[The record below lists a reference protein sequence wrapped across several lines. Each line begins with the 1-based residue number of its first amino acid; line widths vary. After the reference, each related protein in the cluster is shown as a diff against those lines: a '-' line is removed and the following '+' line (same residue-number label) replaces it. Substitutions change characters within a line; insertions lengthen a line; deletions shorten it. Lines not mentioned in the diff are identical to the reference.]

1 MRQQPRTDD
10 SNRKPMVSLPTMDG
24 TLPSDRHDWPWL
36 VAIAVIV
43 VALLCMPF
51 LTRSVTSLH
60 DVRVWFA
67 SLGTHVIWTA
77 IGAAAFCYMGIIAYH
92 AIRYRPVPLTDI
104 AELPTVTV
112 IVPAYNEGRMV
123 RNALISSLESQ
134 YPAEKL
140 NVIAVDD
147 GSLDDTWEHIERVAD
162 AYPGR
167 LTPVKLVKNSG
178 KREAL
183 RAGIERATG
192 EIIVT
197 VDSDS
202 RLDPGAMRAIVAPFV
217 DGRVAAVAGKVLVL
231 NRYQSLLTRLL
242 AARFYITFDL
252 VRGAQSQFGAVL
264 CCPGALTAYRRSAL
278 LSVLKDW
285 AQQTFMGSPCTIGE
299 DRALTSWLLR
309 AGHRTVYQSSAVVRT
324 LVPAAF
330 GGVARMMIRWERGN
344 VRESI
349 AMLPTLTTRW
359 RTQDRWWPTFEII
372 TDLLQYPAA
381 YLGAALVL
389 KNALSDPRY
398 ALTIL
403 PFVAAVALLQSLY
416 CLRAERRSDFVYN
429 IGYALFAFIGLQ
441 WIVPYS
447 CLTIRDGR
455 WLTR

>member
-1 MRQQPRTDD
+1 MKKQPSSSD
-10 SNRKPMVSLPTMDG
+10 SVTRKPLVSLPTLDG
-24 TLPSDRHDWPWL
+24 ISPTRRDWPWM
-36 VAIAVIV
+36 VAIALV
-43 VALLCMPF
+43 VVGLLSVPV
-51 LTRSVTSLH
+51 LTESITSLS
-60 DVRVWFA
+60 DVREWLELQA
-67 SLGTHVIWTA
+67 ANSLWAA
-77 IGAAAFCYMGIIAYH
+77 IAVLALSYMAVIAYH
-92 AIRYRPVPLTDI
+92 ALRYRPAPLLD
-104 AELPTVTV
+104 EESLPTITV

-123 RNALISSLESQ
+123 RNALISAVESQ
-134 YPAEKL
+134 YPEHKL
-140 NVIAVDD
+140 EVIAVDD

-167 LTPVKLVKNSG
+167 VLPVKLLKNSG

-183 RAGIERATG
+183 RAGIERARG

-202 RLDPGAMRAIVAPFV
+202 KLDPGAIRAIVAPFA
-217 DGRVAAVAGKVLVL
+217 DWRVAAVAGKVLVL

-252 VRGAQSQFGAVL
+252 VRGAQSRFGAVL
-264 CCPGALTAYRRSAL
+264 CCPGALTAYRRLAV

-309 AGHRTVYQSSAVVRT
+309 RGHRTVYQSTAVVRT
-324 LVPAAF
+324 LVPTTF
-330 GGVARMMIRWERGN
+330 NSVARMLIRWERGN

-349 AMLPTLTTRW
+349 AMLPTLFTRW
-359 RTQDRWWPTFEII
+359 RTTDRWWPTFEII
-372 TDLLQYPAA
+372 TDLFQYPLA
-381 YLGAALVL
+381 YLAMGFLL
-389 KNALSDPRY
+389 RNALREPQY
-398 ALTIL
+398 LLTIL
-403 PFVAAVALLQSLY
+403 PFVACVALLQSLY
-416 CLRAERRSDFVYN
+416 CLRAERRSDFVFN
-429 IGYALFAFIGLQ
+429 IGYSLFAFIGLQ

>member
-1 MRQQPRTDD
+1 MIQQRIDAPG
-10 SNRKPMVSLPTMDG
+10 RKPLISLPALDG
-24 TLPSDRHDWPWL
+24 TSPNRRDWPWL
-36 VAIAVIV
+36 LGIALIVI
-43 VALLCMPF
+43 LLLSLPL
-51 LTRSVTSLH
+51 LTYSVTSLT
-60 DVRVWFA
+60 DVRAWFA
-67 SLGTHVIWTA
+67 SLGTHVLWTA
-77 IGAAAFCYMGIIAYH
+77 LAALTLSYMAVIAFH
-92 AIRYRPVPLTDI
+92 AMRYRPVPLSD
-104 AELPTVTV
+104 AEALPTVTV
-112 IVPAYNEGRMV
+112 IVPAYNEGSMV

-134 YPAEKL
+134 YPPGKL
-140 NVIAVDD
+140 DVIAVDD

-167 LTPVKLVKNSG
+167 LLPVKLVKNSG

-183 RAGIERATG
+183 RAGIERASG

-202 RLDPGAMRAIVAPFV
+202 RLDPGALRAIVAPFV

-231 NRYQSLLTRLL
+231 NRYQTLLTRLL

-252 VRGAQSQFGAVL
+252 VRGAQSRFGAVL
-264 CCPGALTAYRRSAL
+264 CCPGALTAYRRTAL

-309 AGHRTVYQSSAVVRT
+309 TGHRTVYQSSAVVRT

-349 AMLPTLTTRW
+349 AMLPTLAKRW
-359 RTQDRWWPTFEII
+359 RTGDRWWPTFEII

-381 YLGAALVL
+381 YLGVGFLL
-389 KNALSDPRY
+389 KNALSEPRY
-398 ALTIL
+398 VLSIL
-403 PFVAAVALLQSLY
+403 PFVAVIALLQSLY

-429 IGYALFAFIGLQ
+429 IGYSLFAFIGLQ

-447 CLTIRDGR
+447 CLTLRDGR